1 VRRRDVPAG
10 KRNAGDHRA
19 ASKRWRFVVQVSK
32 HANPQTTSARCS
44 SKCRNTQN
52 ESRQSG
58 YVLIGSRSRKATSR
72 SSSRTTRAST
82 RAAANRTCS
91 SCSSLTSPWS
101 GAVKMV
107 PPCQRSAAVRALGG
121 RRLAAVALR
130 LGKSPR
136 QTARAGINEWRASS
150 GGSPLRRILW
160 PRGPPGP
167 MASAPR
173 SDRAQRS
180 GFPGSGPAMFQCPA
194 VRSDI

>member
-1 VRRRDVPAG
+1 VRGRDVPAG
-10 KRNAGDHRA
+10 K
-19 ASKRWRFVVQVSK
+19 Q
-32 HANPQTTSARCS
+32 
-44 SKCRNTQN
+44 KCRRPQSRIKAVPIRCPSMPTRRQPRPDARPNVEIPQN

-82 RAAANRTCS
+82 RSAANRTCS

-121 RRLAAVALR
+121 RPLAAVALR